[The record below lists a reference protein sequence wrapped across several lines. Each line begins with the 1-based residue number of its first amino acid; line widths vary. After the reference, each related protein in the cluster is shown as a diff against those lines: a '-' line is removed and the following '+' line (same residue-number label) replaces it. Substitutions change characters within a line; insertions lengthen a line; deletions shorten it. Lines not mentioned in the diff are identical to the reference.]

1 LSDGFEH
8 RLFLKIDKIDTN
20 IQDLCQRVTKQEV
33 LFEEHMKEV
42 DARQKKKDQ
51 KFTYYIGAIGGVVGV
66 FELAQYM
73 NII

>member
-1 LSDGFEH
+1 MSDGFEH

-33 LFEEHMKEV
+33 LFEKHMKEV
-42 DARQKKKDQ
+42 DARKKKKDQ